1 MTPIAGSAQ
10 GTIVEKLAQ
19 IALAGAT
26 ALAAKPTA
34 QMLA

>member
-10 GTIVEKLAQ
+10 RTIVEKRAK

-26 ALAAKPTA
+26 PLAAMPTA
-34 QMLA
+34 PMLA